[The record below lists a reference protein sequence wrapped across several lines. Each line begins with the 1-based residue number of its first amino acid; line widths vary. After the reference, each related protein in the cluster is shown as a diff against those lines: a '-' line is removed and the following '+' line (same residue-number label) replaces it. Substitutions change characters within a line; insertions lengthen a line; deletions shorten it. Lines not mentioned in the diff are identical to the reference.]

1 MFKLAYSFK
10 TKIILKM
17 TNHTFILNNKLS
29 LLVFSLLM
37 ISFISRSSAQS
48 RFAGKEELLSTPKKY
63 TVFFNSES
71 PKIDGKL
78 DDLVWNNVEW
88 TENFKDIEAERMPI
102 PTWNTRAKMT
112 WDDNGLYIAAELI
125 DPHVWAYLKNY
136 DDIVFYDNDF
146 EVFIDPDNDT
156 HRYYEF
162 EVNALNTMFDLFM
175 PKPYR
180 NGSGAMISYNAPGMK
195 WAVDVQG
202 TINDPSDIDKGWTVE
217 MFIPFWAL
225 TIGNTSKVPA
235 DGDSWRIN
243 FSRVQWK
250 TEIKDGR
257 YVKLK
262 GDDGKNLPEYNWV
275 WSSQGLINMHYPER
289 WAYLHFSKKGSG
301 DSQNSFD
308 IPYSEEQKKHLWYV
322 YYLQQDFYQ
331 KNGTYATDLVKLG
344 ISELDFQIGNK
355 PNRLWMEA
363 TTHQFMVFIS
373 SDEQEVFSVN
383 NEGLVQ
389 MKKKLSK

>member
-1 MFKLAYSFK
+1 MIIPSFYSKNK
-10 TKIILKM
+10 T
-17 TNHTFILNNKLS
+17 S
-29 LLVFSLLM
+29 LLVFSLLI
-37 ISFISRSSAQS
+37 ISFISKSSAQS

-71 PKIDGKL
+71 PKVDGKL
-78 DDLVWNNVEW
+78 DDVVWKNVEW
-88 TENFKDIEAERMPI
+88 TENFKDIEAERKPL
-102 PTWNTRAKMT
+102 PTWNTRAKMI
-112 WDDNGLYIAAELI
+112 WDDKGLYIAAELL
-125 DPHVWAYLKNY
+125 DSHVWAYLKNY

-202 TINDPSDIDKGWTVE
+202 TINDPSDVDKGWTVE

-225 TIGNTSKVPA
+225 TIGNSAKVPA
-235 DGDSWRIN
+235 DGDFWRIN

-289 WAYLHFSKKGSG
+289 WAYLFFSKTVAGS
-301 DSQNSFD
+301 SETAFS
-308 IPYSEEQKKHLWYV
+308 IPYSEKQKKHLWYA
-322 YYLQQDFYQ
+322 YYLQKDYHQ
-331 KNGTYATDLVKLG
+331 KNNSYASELSKLG
-344 ISELDFQIGNK
+344 INDLTLTIDGKENK
-355 PNRLWMEA
+355 LWMEA
-363 TTHQFMVFIS
+363 TSRQFMVYIS
-373 SDEQEVFSVN
+373 AGEDIYTLN
-383 NEGLVQ
+383 DEGLVQ
-389 MKKKLSK
+389 LSKKNLK

>member
-1 MFKLAYSFK
+1 
-10 TKIILKM
+10 
-17 TNHTFILNNKLS
+17 
-29 LLVFSLLM
+29 M

-112 WDDNGLYIAAELI
+112 WDDKGLYIAAELI

-217 MFIPFWAL
+217 MLIPFWAL
-225 TIGNTSKVPA
+225 TIGNSSKVPA

>member
-1 MFKLAYSFK
+1 MAKK
-10 TKIILKM
+10 TFYLKNKFYLLFFCLLSIITIHN
-17 TNHTFILNNKLS
+17 TN
-29 LLVFSLLM
+29 
-37 ISFISRSSAQS
+37 AQS
-48 RFAGKEELLSTPKKY
+48 KFLGKEDLLSSPKKY
-63 TVFFNSES
+63 TVFYNAES

-78 DDLVWNNVEW
+78 DDEAWKNVEW
-88 TENFKDIEAERMPI
+88 TENFKDIEAERKPL
-102 PTWNTRAKMT
+102 PTWNTRAKMI
-112 WDDNGLYIAAELI
+112 WDDKGLYIAAELL

-202 TINDPSDIDKGWTVE
+202 TVNDPSDVDKGWTVE
-217 MFIPFWAL
+217 MFIPFWAV
-225 TIGNTSKVPA
+225 TIGNSTKVPA
-235 DGDSWRIN
+235 DGDFWRIN
-243 FSRVQWK
+243 FSRVEWK
-250 TEIKDGR
+250 TEVKDGK

-262 GDDGKNLPEYNWV
+262 GADGKNLPEYNWV

-289 WAYLHFSKKGSG
+289 WAYLHFSKKASG
-301 DSQNSFD
+301 DSKNSFT

-331 KNGTYATDLVKLG
+331 KNGAYAKDLGKLG
-344 ISELDFQIGNK
+344 ISELVFKVGDKQ
-355 PNRLWMEA
+355 NRLWMEA
-363 TTHQFMVFIS
+363 GTHQFMVFIS
-373 SDEQEVFSVN
+373 TDEQEVFSVN

-389 MKKKLSK
+389 VRKNSNK

>member
-1 MFKLAYSFK
+1 MATSTVFPEIKLYLLFS
-10 TKIILKM
+10 
-17 TNHTFILNNKLS
+17 S
-29 LLVFSLLM
+29 LLTLLT
-37 ISFISRSSAQS
+37 ISFTNAQPK
-48 RFAGKEELLSTPKKY
+48 FAGKEDLLSAPQKY

-78 DDLVWNNVEW
+78 DDAVWKNVEW
-88 TENFKDIEAERMPI
+88 TDNFKDIEADRKPL

-112 WDDNGLYIAAELI
+112 WDDKGLYIAAELL

-180 NGSGAMISYNAPGMK
+180 NGSGAMITFNAPGMK

-202 TINDPSDIDKGWTVE
+202 TLNNPSDIDKGWTVE
-217 MFIPFWAL
+217 MFIPFWAVS
-225 TIGNTSKVPA
+225 IGNSAKVPV
-235 DGDSWRIN
+235 DGDFWRVN
-243 FSRVQWK
+243 FSRVEWK
-250 TEIKDGR
+250 TEVKDGK
-257 YVKLK
+257 YIKLK
-262 GDDGKNLPEYNWV
+262 GANGRNLPEDNWV
-275 WSSQGLINMHYPER
+275 WSPQGLINMHFPER
-289 WAYLHFSKKGSG
+289 WAYLHFSKQVSG
-301 DSQNSFD
+301 DSKNSFT

-322 YYLQQDFYQ
+322 YYLQQDYYR
-331 KNGTYATDLVKLG
+331 KHKVYASDLGKLG
-344 ISELDFQIGNK
+344 VTELIFPVEGKENK
-355 PNRLWMEA
+355 LWMEA
-363 TTHQFMVFIS
+363 GTHQFMVFIS
-373 SDEQEVFSVN
+373 GNEEVYSVN

-389 MKKKLSK
+389 MRKQTFK

>member
-1 MFKLAYSFK
+1 
-10 TKIILKM
+10 
-17 TNHTFILNNKLS
+17 
-29 LLVFSLLM
+29 M

-162 EVNALNTMFDLFM
+162 
-175 PKPYR
+175 
-180 NGSGAMISYNAPGMK
+180 
-195 WAVDVQG
+195 
-202 TINDPSDIDKGWTVE
+202 
-217 MFIPFWAL
+217 
-225 TIGNTSKVPA
+225 
-235 DGDSWRIN
+235 
-243 FSRVQWK
+243 
-250 TEIKDGR
+250 
-257 YVKLK
+257 
-262 GDDGKNLPEYNWV
+262 
-275 WSSQGLINMHYPER
+275 
-289 WAYLHFSKKGSG
+289 
-301 DSQNSFD
+301 
-308 IPYSEEQKKHLWYV
+308 
-322 YYLQQDFYQ
+322 
-331 KNGTYATDLVKLG
+331 
-344 ISELDFQIGNK
+344 
-355 PNRLWMEA
+355 
-363 TTHQFMVFIS
+363 
-373 SDEQEVFSVN
+373 
-383 NEGLVQ
+383 
-389 MKKKLSK
+389 